1 MAKSPA
7 TFVREATGLT
17 KQISGLQALG
27 MSLSGMG
34 LLYVFN
40 ATVFTPAFYPD
51 ANPLV
56 GPFIGMLL
64 ILPVAGMYALFSI
77 AMPRTG
83 GDYVWTSRVLSSGVG
98 FVVNFAITLL
108 ALSVIGSVSPWLS
121 QWSFSPLFYDL
132 SVLTNNSSYASLAT
146 TLDGSTA
153 TFWIAAIAIVGTGAI
168 VAGSTKLAG
177 EIVKYWTII
186 AVIIGIIFIATVLS
200 AGNSTFISNFNA
212 LYPSVNGTSAY
223 NAVVTAGQAQYGS
236 YPGVP
241 PVLSQATVAA
251 GALGLLGYLG
261 FYYPAYFA
269 GETKQN
275 RKSQI
280 LSQVGGSIIFMVF
293 VTIMFAVAYF
303 GEGPAFVNAIAGL
316 WLIGSSAN
324 PYPGIPLSSGLSIFW
339 THNTALV
346 TLFNIGFAGT
356 IIVMFLSELF
366 VLSRNI
372 FAWSFDRVLPSAF
385 ASVNS
390 RTRTPVNAILLMVV
404 VSLVYLYISIFN
416 ASDLSVL
423 FSYGTGGTF
432 IAFIFVSLAA
442 IVYPYRRKDLFATA
456 SDDVAKKKMGG
467 LPLITVLGVL
477 SLVISVY
484 VVYAILAPAIGGPTF
499 GSVLEEGVVP
509 TFVLG
514 AVIYVIAFAARRG
527 QSIDLSMIAREIPP
541 E

>member
-27 MSLSGMG
+27 MALSGMG

-51 ANPLV
+51 ANPLI
-56 GPFIGMLL
+56 GPFIGLLL
-64 ILPVAGMYALFSI
+64 ILPVAAMYALFSI

-83 GDYVWTSRVLSSGVG
+83 GDYVWTSRVLNPG
-98 FVVNFAITLL
+98 FGFMVNFSLTLL
-108 ALSVIGSVSPWLS
+108 ALSVIGSVAPWIS
-121 QWSFSPLFYDL
+121 QWSFAPMFYDL
-132 SVLTNNSSYASLAT
+132 GTLLHNASYLSLST
-146 TLDGSTA
+146 TLDGNST
-153 TFWIAAIAIVGTGAI
+153 TFLIAAVAILACGAI
-168 VAGSTKLAG
+168 VAGSTRVAG
-177 EIVKYWTII
+177 DLVKYWTIL
-186 AVIIGIIFIATVLS
+186 AVIIGIIFIAVVLS
-200 AGNSTFISNFNA
+200 AGRSTFISNFNA
-212 LYPSVNGTSAY
+212 QYGSNAY
-223 NAVVTAGQAQYGS
+223 QTVVQAGENTTTGYGS

-241 PVLSQATVAA
+241 PLFSSATLAA

-269 GETKQN
+269 GEVKQN
-275 RKSQI
+275 RRSQ
-280 LSQVGGSIIFMVF
+280 LLAQVGGSVIFMVF

-316 WLIGSSAN
+316 WVLGSSAN
-324 PYPGIPLSSGLSIFW
+324 PYLPGIPLSSGLSMFW
-339 THNTALV
+339 TQNAALV
-346 TLFNIGFAGT
+346 TLFNLAFAGT
-356 IIVMFLSELF
+356 IIVMFVSELF

-372 FAWSFDRVLPSAF
+372 FAWSFDRVLPSTF

-390 RTRTPVNAILLMVV
+390 RTRTPLNAIILMVIV
-404 VSLVYLYISIFN
+404 ALIYSYISIFN

-432 IAFIFVSLAA
+432 LCFIFVALAA
-442 IVYPYRRKDLFATA
+442 IIYPYHRKDLFDGS
-456 SDDVAKKKMGG
+456 SDQLAKKKLGG
-467 LPLITVLGVL
+467 LPLLTILGAL

-484 VVYAILAPAIGGPTF
+484 VTYAILAPAIGGPTF
-499 GSVLEEGVVP
+499 GSVLEQAILP
-509 TFVLG
+509 TFIL
-514 AVIYVIAFAARRG
+514 AFIIYIIAFAIRRS
-527 QSIDLSMIAREIPP
+527 QSIDLSNIAREIPP

>member
-27 MSLSGMG
+27 MALSGMG

-56 GPFIGMLL
+56 GPLIGLLL

-83 GDYVWTSRVLSSGVG
+83 GDYVWSSRVLSPGVG
-98 FVVNFAITLL
+98 FVVNFSLTLL

-121 QWSFSPLFYDL
+121 QWSFAPMLYDL
-132 SVLTNNSSYASLAT
+132 GILLNNSSYTSLAT
-146 TLDGSTA
+146 TISGSTD
-153 TFWIAAIAIVGTGAI
+153 TFVIAAIAILVTGAV
-168 VAGSTKLAG
+168 VAGSTRLAG

-186 AVIIGIIFIATVLS
+186 ALAIGVIFIVTVLS

-212 LYPSVNGTSAY
+212 QYPSVNGTSAY
-223 NAVVTAGQAQYGS
+223 NAVIAAGQARYGS

-241 PVLSQATVAA
+241 PILSQATVAA

-269 GETKQN
+269 GEVKQN
-275 RKSQI
+275 RRSQI
-280 LSQVGGSIIFMVF
+280 LAQVGGSIIFMIF

-324 PYPGIPLSSGLSIFW
+324 PYPTIPLSSGLSLFW

-346 TLFNIGFAGT
+346 ALFNIGFAGT

-372 FAWSFDRVLPSAF
+372 FAWSFDRVIPSAF
-385 ASVNS
+385 ASVNT
-390 RTRTPVNAILLMVV
+390 RTRTPVNAVILMVI
-404 VSLVYLYISIFN
+404 VSLVYLYISVFN

-432 IAFIFVSLAA
+432 IAFIFVAIAA
-442 IVYPYRRKDLFATA
+442 IVYPYRRKDLFGSA
-456 SDDVAKKKMGG
+456 SDELAKKKIGG
-467 LPLITVLGVL
+467 LPLITLLGAL
-477 SLVISVY
+477 SLVISIY

-499 GSVLEEGVVP
+499 GTVLEEGVGP

-514 AVIYVIAFAARRG
+514 AVVYVIAYAARRG
-527 QSIDLSMIAREIPP
+527 QSIDLSLIAREIPP